1 MREVQPWLFDDG
13 VRMHPHQF
21 VAAKPGKAGACDRH
35 VIHSTKS
42 TPTHPKV
49 VSDVE
54 LDRLVWFYI
63 KSKNTM
69 KGSFFSLDL
78 AVIIIVKES

>member
-1 MREVQPWLFDDG
+1 
-13 VRMHPHQF
+13 MHTHQF
-21 VAAKPGKAGACDRH
+21 VAAKPGKAGAYDRH

-42 TPTHPKV
+42 TPTHLKG

-63 KSKNTM
+63 KSKNSTM